1 MIRRALLS
9 TTTHHRSLAF
19 QARSPHFERRVRE
32 SFAQQSAMS
41 TLGAA
46 LQRVEPGRVSI
57 ALERRDNLTQQ
68 HGFVH
73 GGVLA
78 AVMDSCCGYAA
89 FTLFDEQDSVLSVNF
104 NVNLLAPAEGS
115 RFDIEA
121 NVVKSGRT
129 LNVVEARAMR
139 VADQKLVATM
149 TATIMVIKH
158 LSEPIAAKSAKK

>member
-1 MIRRALLS
+1 MIRRTTLSLL
-9 TTTHHRSLAF
+9 TAHRHASF
-19 QARSPHFERRVRE
+19 QARNANFERRVRD
-32 SFAQQSAMS
+32 SFAQQSAMA
-41 TLGAA
+41 TLGAT
-46 LQRVEPGRVSI
+46 LQRVEPGRVTI
-57 ALERRDNLTQQ
+57 GLERRDNLTQQ

-89 FTLFDEQDSVLSVNF
+89 FTLFDAEDSVLSVSF
-104 NVNLLAPAEGS
+104 NVNLLAPADGS
-115 RFDIEA
+115 RFDIDA

-139 VADQKLVATM
+139 AGDQKLVATM

-158 LSEPIAAKSAKK
+158 LSEPNKKTK